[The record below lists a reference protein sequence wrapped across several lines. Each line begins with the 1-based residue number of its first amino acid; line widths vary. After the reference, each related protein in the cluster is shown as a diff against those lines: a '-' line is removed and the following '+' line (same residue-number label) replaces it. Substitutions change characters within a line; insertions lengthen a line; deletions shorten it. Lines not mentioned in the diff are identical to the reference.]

1 MEKMGYDLP
10 EQEKQ
15 QFSQF
20 LDQVPP
26 AWLDPRTNTKWY
38 VSGANIHK
46 AQYILC
52 TEDGEIRSHL
62 SAEEIWRTL
71 EPLDIDQRDQME

>member
-20 LDQVPP
+20 LDQVPS
-26 AWLDPRTNTKWY
+26 AWLDPKTNAKWY
-38 VSGANIHK
+38 VSGANIHEEE
-46 AQYILC
+46 YILC
-52 TEDGEIRSHL
+52 TEDGETKRHL
-62 SAEEIWRTL
+62 SAEEIWHTL
-71 EPLDIDQRDQME
+71 EPLDKDQME